1 NSKEKLNQELDSLH
15 NNIMSTK
22 AKVDEKESKKQ
33 DIMLEIST
41 TKQTLGQ
48 MDNEIQ
54 LKRQEIEGL
63 RSRHKLLED
72 MQKGYEGYNKSVKDI
87 LRACKSNQDMAKRVQ
102 GTLASLIDVPKKYEL
117 AIETVLG

>member
-1 NSKEKLNQELDSLH
+1 
-15 NNIMSTK
+15 
-22 AKVDEKESKKQ
+22 
-33 DIMLEIST
+33 MLEIST

-117 AIETVLG
+117 AIETVLGQSLQHIVTDQEEDAKYLIDVLLF